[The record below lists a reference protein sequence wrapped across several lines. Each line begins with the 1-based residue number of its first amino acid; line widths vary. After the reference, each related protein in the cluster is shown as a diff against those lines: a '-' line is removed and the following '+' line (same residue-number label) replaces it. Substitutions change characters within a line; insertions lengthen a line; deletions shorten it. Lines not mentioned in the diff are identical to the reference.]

1 MLWHTWQ
8 EKPMCMKIGRE
19 YLCPIHMNTTA
30 VYRSVCV
37 KMLQHVRVLKV
48 FQCVEV
54 CARVCQRGPCCC
66 SWGSAQALPYS
77 TKSHPTLFDTI
88 PNLTKPYQT
97 LPQDCKGNPGG
108 QRASPGADFTK
119 PTLKWALLQPAP
131 PYTWDLGGRPI
142 VFTCVRSSDA
152 HTICT
157 YCTATV
163 KVEEYIVERRHLIHP
178 PVTLLTRAIGRITS

>member
-54 CARVCQRGPCCC
+54 CARVCVSVGRVVVHGGQLRPC
-66 SWGSAQALPYS
+66 L
-77 TKSHPTLFDTI
+77 TL
-88 PNLTKPYQT
+88 PNLTQPCSTPYQT